1 MIDIDFIKSNPNIF
15 DKKMQARGEKSC
27 AKGILDMHA
36 NLCQIKSQLYDL
48 QNQKN
53 KIASEIPQVKKSGGN
68 ADALIKQGQK
78 IRKEIEIVEEKH
90 NLISQDFHKVM
101 EKIPNIIDDDV
112 PEGKDESDNKE
123 VLKSGTINDPKF
135 KTLAHYDIAEK
146 MGQYIQSPN
155 MSGTRFVMLFDEIAL
170 LERAVGQFM
179 LDLHTAKYG
188 YVEVSVPFLVNSS
201 ALYNT
206 GQFPNFCEG
215 QVFKASDDM
224 WMIPTSEVPLTNIVA
239 NQILGEDDLPK
250 RYVSL
255 TPCFRQE
262 AGSHGKDTRGMIRL
276 HQFMKVELVSIV
288 SHNKSDEELEHM
300 LKHACSVLDHLEI
313 PYRVMLLS
321 GGDIGFHSKKTYD
334 IEVWMPSESKYREIS
349 SCSNCG
355 DFVARRMKTKV
366 KIDGRKDFVHTL
378 NGSGLAVGRTVA
390 AILEN
395 YQMADGTV
403 KVPDVLIKYMG
414 GKTKIGQEK

>member
-1 MIDIDFIKSNPNIF
+1 MI
-15 DKKMQARGEKSC
+15 
-27 AKGILDMHA
+27 
-36 NLCQIKSQLYDL
+36 
-48 QNQKN
+48 
-53 KIASEIPQVKKSGGN
+53 
-68 ADALIKQGQK
+68 
-78 IRKEIEIVEEKH
+78 
-90 NLISQDFHKVM
+90 
-101 EKIPNIIDDDV
+101 
-112 PEGKDESDNKE
+112 
-123 VLKSGTINDPKF
+123 
-135 KTLAHYDIAEK
+135 
-146 MGQYIQSPN
+146 
-155 MSGTRFVMLFDEIAL
+155 
-170 LERAVGQFM
+170 
-179 LDLHTAKYG
+179 DLHTREYG
-188 YVEVSVPFLVNSS
+188 YTEVSVPFLVNSN

-215 QVFKASDDM
+215 QVFRASDDM

-239 NQILGEDDLPK
+239 NQILGDDDLPK

-288 SHNKSDEELEHM
+288 SSDKSDEELESM
-300 LKHACSVLDHLEI
+300 LKHACSVLDHFEI

-321 GGDIGFHSKKTYD
+321 SGDIGFHSKKTYD
-334 IEVWMPSESKYREIS
+334 IEVWMPSEEKYREIS

-414 GKTKIGQEK
+414 GKTKIGEKK